1 MTASDSD
8 TLHLIALSLTKGM
21 NAEIMRRMMKRGISP
36 EEFMRCNSYELM
48 VRLGT
53 KERTIPLASARS
65 EALELAKKELQF
77 VRKNGIKAL
86 AYGSEGYPKRLLQCY
101 DAPVVLYV
109 LGNTDLDSEH
119 ILSIVGTRSASIRGV
134 QFVSELVTE
143 LEHKGMDPVIISGL
157 AYGIDTSAHE
167 AALKN
172 NLPTIAVVAHGLD
185 TIYPTVNRNLARDII
200 RNGGSIVSEYPSA
213 TRPYRQR
220 FLERNRIVAGLSDVT
235 LIAES
240 KLRGGAMSTA
250 RIANDYNRLVGAVP
264 GRYNDELSEGCNY
277 LIFKNIAALVSSADQ
292 LVEMACWKP
301 LKETKEV
308 ADQPDIF
315 AELDDDKRK
324 IYEAIDNFDNPA
336 SIDSILSATGLTAHI
351 LLPMLAELEFD
362 DLIIKYPGN
371 KYSTKS

>member
-1 MTASDSD
+1 
-8 TLHLIALSLTKGM
+8 M

-86 AYGSEGYPKRLLQCY
+86 AYGSEGYPQRLLQCY

-143 LEHKGMDPVIISGL
+143 LEQKGMDPVIISGL

-315 AELDDDKRK
+315 AELDNDKRK

-371 KYSTKS
+371 KYSTKSLFFDLVPKFSRSGY